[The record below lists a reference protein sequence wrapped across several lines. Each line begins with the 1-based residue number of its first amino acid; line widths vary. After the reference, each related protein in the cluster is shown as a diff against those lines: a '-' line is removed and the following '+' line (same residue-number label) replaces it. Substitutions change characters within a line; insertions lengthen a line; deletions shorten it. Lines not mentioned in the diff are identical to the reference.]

1 MEWGAWEGLLSV
13 VWGLGSTKVELL
25 VEKLGSRFQKM
36 AGNGPCGS

>member
-13 VWGLGSTKVELL
+13 MCGLGSTKAEVL
-25 VEKLGSRFQKM
+25 VVKLGSRFQKV